1 MYDIVILGGGP
12 GGYVAAI
19 RGAQLGAKVALI
31 EAGELG
37 GTCLNWGCIP
47 TKAMIASI
55 DKLEAVREASDFG
68 IEIDGYKINFQK
80 IQERK
85 NKVVAQLVK
94 GIHFLVKKNK
104 IDLFKGY
111 GVFLNGN
118 EIEVKLEEGLQKIL
132 GKNIII
138 ATGSEPLL
146 FDSFNYNGVNIIT
159 SNEALELKEVPES
172 LLIVGGG
179 VIGCEFANIYA
190 ALGSKVTIVEA
201 LPHVL
206 PMVDK
211 DISMRLQASLK
222 KRGITIRT
230 KTMIK
235 ELVATDSGV
244 KALLDGDEIIAQK
257 VLVSVGRK
265 VSSHGFAIENTGVE
279 LGSRGEILVN
289 EKMQTN
295 IPHIYA
301 IGDVTN
307 KILLAHV
314 ASHQGVTAAENIMGK
329 NKKMDYRV
337 VPNCI
342 FTKPEV
348 ASVGLTSEECA
359 KENID
364 VKVGKFNFMAIG
376 KAVAMGETDGIV
388 KIIARE
394 DDNTILGV
402 HIIGPHAADL
412 IAEASVA
419 IHGKLTLRELAE
431 IIHAHPTLSEAVME
445 AAEQGLGMA
454 IHS

>member
-1 MYDIVILGGGP
+1 MYDIVVLGGGP

-31 EAGELG
+31 EASELG

-47 TKAMIASI
+47 TKAMIASVE
-55 DKLEAVREASDFG
+55 KLEAVKEAGHFG
-68 IEIDGYKINFQK
+68 IEVDGYKVNFSK
-80 IQERK
+80 LQERK
-85 NKVVAQLVK
+85 NQVVAQLVK
-94 GIHFLVKKNK
+94 GINFLVKKNK
-104 IDLFKGY
+104 IDLYTGY
-111 GVFLNGN
+111 GVFLNEN
-118 EIEVKLEEGLQKIL
+118 EIEVKLEEGSQKIS
-132 GKNIII
+132 GKSIII

-146 FDSFNYNGVNIIT
+146 FDSFNYDGLNIIT
-159 SNEALELKEVPES
+159 SNEALSLKEVPES

-179 VIGCEFANIYA
+179 VVGCEFATIYA

-201 LPHVL
+201 LPHIL

-211 DISMRLQASLK
+211 DIAIRLQSSLK
-222 KRGITIRT
+222 KKGITIKT

-235 ELVATDSGV
+235 ELIAKDDHV
-244 KALLDGDEIIAQK
+244 KAVMDNDEIIAQK
-257 VLVSVGRK
+257 VLISVGRK
-265 VSSHGFAIENTGVE
+265 VSSHGFGLENTGVE

-295 IPHIYA
+295 VPHIYA

-314 ASHQGVTAAENIMGK
+314 ASYQGIAAAQSIMGK
-329 NKKMDYRV
+329 ETRMDYRV

-342 FTKPEV
+342 FTRPEV
-348 ASVGLTSEECA
+348 ASVGLTTEECE
-359 KENID
+359 KENIAI
-364 VKVGKFNFMAIG
+364 KVGKFNFMAIG
-376 KAVAMGETDGIV
+376 KAVAMGETEGMV

-394 DDNTILGV
+394 DDDTILGV
-402 HIIGPHAADL
+402 HIMGPHAADL

-419 IHGKLTLRELAE
+419 IHSKLTLEALAE
-431 IIHAHPTLSEAVME
+431 IIHAHPTLSEAIME